1 MSSAGAVYLEWS
13 ALKPD
18 LYMLVELTQAV
29 MDVIVLVTLY
39 YMACCGEKVILTS
52 QVYLST

>member
-18 LYMLVELTQAV
+18 LYMLVYML
-29 MDVIVLVTLY
+29 VIVLVTLY
-39 YMACCGEKVILTS
+39 DMACCGEKVILTS
-52 QVYLST
+52 QVYLSA